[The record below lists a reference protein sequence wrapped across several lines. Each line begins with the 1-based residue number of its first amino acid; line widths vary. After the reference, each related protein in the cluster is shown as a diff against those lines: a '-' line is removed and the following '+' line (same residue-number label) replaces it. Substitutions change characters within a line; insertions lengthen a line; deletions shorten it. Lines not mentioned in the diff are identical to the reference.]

1 MTLMDHD
8 VVISVGDRDN
18 DISLRIGNVVH
29 NNKVMMPYYETLI
42 FYYEHTQN
50 KIHWEIH
57 RVIPSKC
64 QKELNK

>member
-42 FYYEHTQN
+42 
-50 KIHWEIH
+50 
-57 RVIPSKC
+57 
-64 QKELNK
+64 LL